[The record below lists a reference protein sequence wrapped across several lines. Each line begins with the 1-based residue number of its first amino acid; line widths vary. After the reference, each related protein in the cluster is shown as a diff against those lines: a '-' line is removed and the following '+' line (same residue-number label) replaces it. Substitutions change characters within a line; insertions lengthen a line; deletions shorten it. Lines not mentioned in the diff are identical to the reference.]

1 MGFLGQE
8 YWSGLPCPPPGDLPH
23 PGIEPMSPVFPGLA
37 GGFFTI
43 EPPWKL
49 IPWEVDLNALSLF
62 LLVSSPVQQGS
73 SERGSEEGRRVRS
86 AHLLSFYSHRTVN
99 RLHPSTRGPSSHQAA
114 LCTELFPGSRT
125 AFLSLPQKPVC
136 GNGITKLLIPGYFI
150 NTFGFL
156 KSCPHFCRVPLLNSP
171 QITNFAQI

>member
-1 MGFLGQE
+1 MLLFSHKVTSDSFATPWIAACQAPLSMGFPRQE
-8 YWSGLPCPPPGDLPH
+8 YCSDELPFPSPGDLPH

-62 LLVSSPVQQGS
+62 LLVSSPVQQQGS

-114 LCTELFPGSRT
+114 LCAELC
-125 AFLSLPQKPVC
+125 FLVRILPFSPCPKSLYVVMV
-136 GNGITKLLIPGYFI
+136 LLSY
-150 NTFGFL
+150 
-156 KSCPHFCRVPLLNSP
+156 
-171 QITNFAQI
+171 